1 MSNAPWA
8 TIPEL
13 IDDAA
18 ARFAGTEA
26 MVDGDVRWDFV
37 EFRDQIHRA
46 ARALM
51 ASGIEKG
58 DTVAVWAPNIWEW
71 AVAALGV
78 HVAGGVV
85 VPVNTRWKGRE
96 AEGVVH

>member
-37 EFRDQIHRA
+37 
-46 ARALM
+46 
-51 ASGIEKG
+51 
-58 DTVAVWAPNIWEW
+58 
-71 AVAALGV
+71 
-78 HVAGGVV
+78 
-85 VPVNTRWKGRE
+85 
-96 AEGVVH
+96 